1 MVKSRPT
8 IQLFLSGANR
18 LQSTY
23 NNTFFIARE
32 DHEDHHCVENI
43 QGLFFCL
50 SLQLRLFTCF

>member
-8 IQLFLSGANR
+8 IQLFLSGTNR

-32 DHEDHHCVENI
+32 DDDDHHYM
-43 QGLFFCL
+43 
-50 SLQLRLFTCF
+50 